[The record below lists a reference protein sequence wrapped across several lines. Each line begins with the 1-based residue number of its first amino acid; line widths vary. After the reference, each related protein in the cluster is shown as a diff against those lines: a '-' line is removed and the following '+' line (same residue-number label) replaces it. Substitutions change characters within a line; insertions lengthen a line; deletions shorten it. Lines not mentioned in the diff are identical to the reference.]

1 MTGININPQT
11 MSDDDLLNRAQAAA
25 YLKKLGCK
33 TAENT
38 LAIMAM
44 GNNAGGGPPH
54 LIYKNKRRRH
64 VSYRRGDL
72 DAWAAKKVRRVE

>member
-1 MTGININPQT
+1 MRWILACGIG
-11 MSDDDLLNRAQAAA
+11 MGLVVLA
-25 YLKKLGCK
+25 GCK

-44 GNNAGGGPPH
+44 GNNAGGGPPR